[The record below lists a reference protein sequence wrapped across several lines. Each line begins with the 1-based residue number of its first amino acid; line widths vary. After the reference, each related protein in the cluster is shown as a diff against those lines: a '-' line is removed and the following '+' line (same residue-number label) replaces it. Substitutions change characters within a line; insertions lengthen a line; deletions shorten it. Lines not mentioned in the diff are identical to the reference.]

1 MMQDCNRQHCNV
13 RAEMLHVLE
22 NMEDGC
28 FYMCECGINRFYAD
42 FEQFAILTILQVGT
56 AQP

>member
-1 MMQDCNRQHCNV
+1 MQGCNLRHCDA
-13 RAEMLHVLE
+13 RAEMPHVLE
-22 NMEDGC
+22 NPEDCC

-42 FEQFAILTILQVGT
+42 FEQLAILTIMQFGT